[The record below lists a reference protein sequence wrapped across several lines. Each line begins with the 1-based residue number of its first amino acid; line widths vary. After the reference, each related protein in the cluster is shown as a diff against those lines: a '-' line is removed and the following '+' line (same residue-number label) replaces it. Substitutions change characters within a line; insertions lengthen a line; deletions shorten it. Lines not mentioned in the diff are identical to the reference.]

1 MRFTRINGASML
13 NFYQS
18 FAKHCLMTTL
28 MKRWLSLMVLSS
40 TAFLVGCANQSP
52 QKSASSGDH
61 YSFGY
66 DWRHSNDPIGDLLA
80 RHQRGTLKV
89 GINGDHP
96 MAMTAMDYLGIRYR
110 YGGNSPTTGFDCSG
124 FVNYVADKSL
134 GLKLPRRSDEMAQL
148 GMSVKKSELQV
159 GDLVFFN
166 TLGRRYS
173 HVGVY
178 IGENQ
183 FVHSPAAGGVVRVE
197 DMTAAYW
204 NKRYTGARRIDP
216 TVLASR

>member
-1 MRFTRINGASML
+1 MRFTRITGASML
-13 NFYQS
+13 NVYQS
-18 FAKHCLMTTL
+18 FAKYFSLTALT
-28 MKRWLSLMVLSS
+28 KRWLSMVVLLS
-40 TAFLVGCANQSP
+40 TAVLTGCANQPS
-52 QKSASSGDH
+52 QHSASSGEH

-80 RHQRGTLKV
+80 RHQRGTLRV

-134 GLKLPRRSDEMAQL
+134 GLKLPRRSDEMAKL
-148 GMSVKKSELQV
+148 GVAVKKNELQV

-183 FVHSPAAGGVVRVE
+183 FVHSPSAGGVVRIE
-197 DMTAAYW
+197 DMTQAYW
-204 NKRYTGARRIDP
+204 TKRYTGARRIDP
-216 TVLASR
+216 TLLASR

>member
-1 MRFTRINGASML
+1 MRFTRITGASML
-13 NFYQS
+13 NMYLS
-18 FAKHCLMTTL
+18 FAKHFSQTALL
-28 MKRWLSLMVLSS
+28 KRWLSLSVILTTAVL
-40 TAFLVGCANQSP
+40 TGCANQSS
-52 QKSASSGDH
+52 QKSASSGDV

-66 DWRHSNDPIGDLLA
+66 DWRQSNDPIGDLLA

-89 GINGDHP
+89 GINGEHP

-124 FVNYVADKSL
+124 FVNYVANKSL

-148 GMSVKKSELQV
+148 GVSVKKSELQV

-166 TLGRRYS
+166 TLGRRFS

-183 FVHSPAAGGVVRVE
+183 FVHSPSAGGVVRVE
-197 DMTAAYW
+197 DMNAAYW
-204 NKRYTGARRIDP
+204 NKRFTGARRLDP
-216 TVLASR
+216 TMLASR